1 MKNTITQ
8 ALIYENQGYRDE
20 ALEIYKNI
28 LKSDPNNAQARSAV
42 RRMSR
47 QKRYSGVNPEML
59 ELFMNL
65 NSDEDEIEEFKR
77 WLVKI

>member
-1 MKNTITQ
+1 MINTITQ

-28 LKSDPNNAQARSAV
+28 LKKDPDNIEASSAV
-42 RRMSR
+42 RRISK
-47 QKRYSGVNPEML
+47 QKRYNNVNYNMF

-65 NSDEDEIEEFKR
+65 NSDENEIREFKR
-77 WLVKI
+77 WLIKL